1 MPTII
6 MAVAIMLVR
15 HHNHVHAYAVTH
27 HIFEAVSSGG
37 SMQGSFK
44 LKMKPPIGLCLRD
57 LINQLTELLRNAE
70 LQKMLIS
77 QSACYCAWALKP
89 LFLFLDPPHD

>member
-1 MPTII
+1 MYIH
-6 MAVAIMLVR
+6 R
-15 HHNHVHAYAVTH
+15 HAPCTH
-27 HIFEAVSSGG
+27 HISEAVSSGG

-70 LQKMLIS
+70 LLFHS
-77 QSACYCAWALKP
+77 QLVIVRGS
-89 LFLFLDPPHD
+89 